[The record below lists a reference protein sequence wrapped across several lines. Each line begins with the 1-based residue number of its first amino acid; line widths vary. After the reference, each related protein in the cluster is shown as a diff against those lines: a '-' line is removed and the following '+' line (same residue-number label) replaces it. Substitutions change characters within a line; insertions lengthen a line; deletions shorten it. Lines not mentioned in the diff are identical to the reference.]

1 MRAAAILGLGSSQR
15 DLDPFQRDTNH
26 EFEMGLPS
34 SSAGLDAVLIFGG
47 DGTIHRHLGALVRL
61 QLPVL
66 VVPTG
71 SGNDFARALGIRRRR
86 DSLQAWQ
93 IYAKNRSN
101 RREID
106 LGIIT
111 SLLDN
116 GEPRVKHHFACV
128 AGVGLDADVARRAN
142 QLPRWLRRSGGYA
155 LVFPSSLMRFAPF
168 PLTVSVPRRD
178 LEAKGEFEVRRQ
190 GPTMLAAV
198 ANTPFYGDGMKIAPE
213 ARFDDG
219 NFDICLI
226 EGMNP
231 FKLFCMFPSVY
242 LGQHL
247 GIKEVEYFRATAAR
261 LETEGPIDVY
271 ADGEFVC
278 RTPVE
283 FSVAGRAL
291 TVIVPENPRL
301 RG

>member
-15 DLDPFQRDTNH
+15 DLDPFRRDTNH
-26 EFEMGLPS
+26 EFEMGLPD
-34 SSAGLDAVLIFGG
+34 SSAELEAILIFGG

-61 QLPVL
+61 RLPVL

-71 SGNDFARALGIRRRR
+71 SGNDFSRALGIRRRR
-86 DSLQAWQ
+86 DSLLAWQ
-93 IYAKNRSN
+93 IFAKHRSN

-106 LGIIT
+106 LGVIT
-111 SLLDN
+111 SLLDS
-116 GEPRVKHHFACV
+116 GQPKVKHHFACV
-128 AGVGLDADVARRAN
+128 AGVGLDADIARRAN
-142 QLPRWLRRSGGYA
+142 KLPRWLRRSGGYA
-155 LVFPSSLMRFAPF
+155 LVFPSSLMRFTPF
-168 PLTVSVPRRD
+168 PLALSVPRRD
-178 LEAKGEFEVRRQ
+178 LDAKDEFEVRRQ

-198 ANTPFYGDGMKIAPE
+198 ANTAFYGDGMKIAPN

-219 NFDICLI
+219 ELDICLI
-226 EGMNP
+226 AGMDP

-242 LGQHL
+242 FGRHL
-247 GIKEVEYFRATAAR
+247 GIKEVEYFRASAAR
-261 LETEGPIDVY
+261 LETEAPLDVY

-283 FSVAGRAL
+283 FSVADRAL